1 MHHMDAKA
9 LLRDT
14 LDILTRE
21 IRVLDDHSKDSPL
34 FDNEASKLCAYIKV
48 LAVLSNSQLD
58 DTETIKALSQKELKQ
73 LIAEAVGG
81 IKG

>member
-14 LDILTRE
+14 LTILTRE
-21 IRVLDDHSKDSPL
+21 IGNLDTLSQATSLPDED
-34 FDNEASKLCAYIKV
+34 ASKLCSYIKV

-58 DTETIKALSQKELKQ
+58 DTESIKALSQKELQ
-73 LIAEAVGG
+73 NLIVEAVSG
-81 IKG
+81 IKS